1 MKNLTSFLLLFF
13 LFFINNSKIN
23 AQSTVTPSNADD
35 NDGLRVSL
43 RAGYDIPAFGNN
55 TPYINYKGG
64 LEAGASIDYYW
75 NWIGLG
81 ADFDYIN
88 NKPKS
93 VYPTSNLWV
102 GGTSVTNFSLI
113 ENKITRMFYGIGPSF
128 RFLRKPNSDFEFKL
142 RGGLSSIKGGK
153 TELLGDISGTNTLLN
168 FHAGYNLKNSLAA
181 KASLQ
186 YNRFFNQNFGF
197 TVGAYYLQHFKGTEL
212 VDPSYGVSAAYLP
225 FSNDQGEN
233 IADLKSGMSY
243 REKACDCEIHSV
255 GIYAGLVFKFGGKKK
270 TDVCQVCKKDHYPH
284 CCTTCGCDVTI
295 TARDKFTKELLD
307 KTDVVLVDE
316 SGAVAQ
322 TGTTNSYGVVV
333 FKNVLPNNYTVKGK
347 LYGTELSQNNIT
359 KEDFEDCKKDG
370 KGIQKEILYTDENFI
385 IKGKVVVC
393 NTNTAVNGV
402 SVVLKNNNLGVQ
414 KSTNTDN
421 KGEFI
426 FQALQNANY
435 SIYGKKANYLSQTE
449 IVSTQDYD
457 RTKTLFIK
465 LEICLDPADCGKAI
479 VLKNILYD
487 LDKFFI
493 REDAKPELN
502 RLVLFMNDNPGVK
515 VELSS
520 HTDSRSSHA
529 YNQTLSQNRA
539 NAAVDYIVSQGIA
552 RNRLVGAGYGE
563 TKLLNRCADG
573 VSCTEA
579 EHQINRRTEVKVICP
594 DK

>member
-1 MKNLTSFLLLFF
+1 MLLLGIFVI
-13 LFFINNSKIN
+13 LN
-23 AQSTVTPSNADD
+23 AQSGTTNNNSNS
-35 NDGLRVSL
+35 GLRVSL

-102 GGTSVTNFSLI
+102 GGNSVTNFTLT

-128 RFLRKPNSDFEFKL
+128 RLLRQPNSDFELKL

-153 TELLGDISGTNTLLN
+153 TELLGDVAGTNTLLN
-168 FHAGYNLKNSLAA
+168 FHAGYHLTNSLAA

-197 TVGAYYLQHFKGTEL
+197 TIGAYYLQHFKGTEL
-212 VDPSYGVSAAYLP
+212 VDTGYSVSSAYLP
-225 FSNDQGEN
+225 FTSDQGEH

-243 REKACDCEIHSV
+243 REKACDCEIHSIGV
-255 GIYAGLVFKFGGKKK
+255 FAGLVYKFGKKEK
-270 TDVCQVCKKDHYPH
+270 KAEVCPVCQKPHYPF
-284 CCTTCGCDVTI
+284 CCTSCGCDVTI
-295 TARDKFTKELLD
+295 VAKDKFTKEVLD
-307 KTDVVLVDE
+307 QVDVVLMDE
-316 SGAVAQ
+316 TGNIAQ
-322 TGTTNSYGVVV
+322 SGTTNSYGAVV
-333 FKNVLPNNYTVKGK
+333 FKNVKPGNYIVKGK
-347 LYGTELSQNNIT
+347 LYGVELSQEMIT
-359 KEDFEDCKKDG
+359 NEEFEQCKKDG

-402 SVVLKNNNLGVQ
+402 SVVLKNNNLGIQ

-421 KGEFI
+421 NGAFI

-435 SIYGKKANYLSQTE
+435 TIYGKKANYLSQTE
-449 IVSTQDYD
+449 VVSTQDYD
-457 RTKTLFIK
+457 RNKTLFIK

-493 REDAKPELN
+493 RNDAKPELN
-502 RLVLFMNDNPGVK
+502 RLVQFMQDNPTVK

-520 HTDSRSSHA
+520 HTDSRASSA
-529 YNQTLSQNRA
+529 YNNTLSQNRA

-552 RNRLVGAGYGE
+552 RDRLVGKGYGE
-563 TKLLNRCADG
+563 SKLLNKCADG

-579 EHQINRRTEVKVICP
+579 EHQINRRTEVQVICP
-594 DK
+594 K